1 MTVELTQRGGV
12 QEGEQK
18 KEAPPS
24 THRSRSFNRPLPEKF
39 NVNAQSFM
47 LIFIFMDSTETRKLL
62 VRGMLCEGL
71 VLKGQKVVV
80 VGCLFS
86 SNMQA

>member
-1 MTVELTQRGGV
+1 MVELTQRGGV

-39 NVNAQSFM
+39 NVRLFKVYAPVN
-47 LIFIFMDSTETRKLL
+47 FMDSAKTRKIFG
-62 VRGMLCEGL
+62 VKVKGGGIQGILC
-71 VLKGQKVVV
+71 
-80 VGCLFS
+80 
-86 SNMQA
+86 A

>member
-1 MTVELTQRGGV
+1 MMVELTQRGGV

-62 VRGMLCEGL
+62 GRGDAL
-71 VLKGQKVVV
+71 
-80 VGCLFS
+80 
-86 SNMQA
+86 

>member
-1 MTVELTQRGGV
+1 MVELTQRGGV

-39 NVNAQSFM
+39 NVNAQSIM

-62 VRGMLCEGL
+62 VRGDAL
-71 VLKGQKVVV
+71 
-80 VGCLFS
+80 
-86 SNMQA
+86 